1 LLEFVKKIF
10 LMRWL
15 WSIFAGFYLVA
26 YAFWVPNL
34 FNNLLTIIIVI
45 AITLIAG
52 LGLLYDGFSKA
63 LELDT
68 GKALLALPIMWLWR
82 ALGAI
87 LLFGYLLV
95 YIPPEGR
102 IVAHWPLDLA
112 ITLVAG
118 IVMLAYLI
126 LKY

>member
-1 LLEFVKKIF
+1 
-10 LMRWL
+10 M
-15 WSIFAGFYLVA
+15 
-26 YAFWVPNL
+26 
-34 FNNLLTIIIVI
+34 IVTL
-45 AITLIAG
+45 ITLIAG

-68 GKALLALPIMWLWR
+68 GKANTILPVIRLWR
-82 ALGAI
+82 ILGAI

-102 IVAHWPLDLA
+102 VVAHWPLDLV

-118 IVMLAYLI
+118 IVMLVYVI